1 MLSIKYVTRF
11 KKDLKRYQHQ
21 ISILQELNDVLK
33 LLLAE
38 KPLPEKYRDH
48 TLSGGYR
55 GMRECHVKP
64 DVLLVYWIDQ
74 ENKKLVVER
83 LGSHSELF

>member
-11 KKDLKRYQHQ
+11 KKDLKRFQYQT
-21 ISILQELNDVLK
+21 SILHELNDVLK

-38 KPLPEKYRDH
+38 KALPKKYHDH
-48 TLSGGYR
+48 SLSGGYV

-64 DVLLVYWIDQ
+64 DVLLVYWVDV

>member
-1 MLSIKYVTRF
+1 VLSIKYVAKF
-11 KKDLKRYQHQ
+11 KNDLKRYQHQ
-21 ISILQELNDVLK
+21 SSILQELNDILK
-33 LLLAE
+33 LLLTE
-38 KPLPEKYRDH
+38 KTLPEKCRDH
-48 TLSGGYR
+48 SLFDGYV

-64 DVLLVYWIDQ
+64 DVLLVYWIDI

>member
-1 MLSIKYVTRF
+1 MLSIKYVTKF
-11 KKDLKRYQHQ
+11 KKDLKKYQHQ
-21 ISILQELNDVLK
+21 HSILAELNTILK
-33 LLLAE
+33 LLI
-38 KPLPEKYRDH
+38 KGNKLPEKYRDH
-48 TLSGGYR
+48 ALIGGYT

-64 DVLLVYWIDQ
+64 DILLIYWVDV

>member
-1 MLSIKYVTRF
+1 VLSIKYVTKF

-21 ISILQELNDVLK
+21 TSILRELNDVLK

-38 KPLPEKYRDH
+38 KTLPEKYHDH
-48 TLSGGYR
+48 SLSGGYV

-64 DVLLVYWIDQ
+64 DVLLVYWVDL